1 MQIDYDIRANVM
13 VEALPYLQEYNDKVV
28 VVKYGGNAMTN
39 ETLKQAVMQDIVLL
53 SLVGI
58 KVVLVHGGGPE
69 INAMLKKINKPSE
82 FVNGLRYTD
91 EETIDIVQMVLAG
104 KVNKDLV
111 QLLQQAGG
119 KAIGL
124 CGLDGKLIQAEQ
136 LNPDLGFV
144 GEITDVN
151 PEVINTALNNGYIPV
166 ISTVATGKNGEVY
179 NINADTAAARIAAEM
194 KAANL
199 ILLTD
204 IKGLLEDKDDENTL
218 IRTVGVSEVPYLKKQ
233 GIITGGMIPKIDC
246 CVEAVR
252 RGVKKTNIIDGR
264 IPHSI
269 LIELLTDT
277 GAGAHPHQGF
287 GAAPGQL
294 LNGDGRR
301 GAAHAGGCAGN
312 GHSLVGSRIGD
323 MLPVVG
329 DKPGFVP
336 QRRHFRHPVG
346 VAGEQHIGGN
356 LLRQGG
362 NMIHPVCHGNS
373 SLHAF

>member
-1 MQIDYDIRANVM
+1 MQIDYDIWANAL

-69 INAMLKKINKPSE
+69 INAMLKKINKQSE

-111 QLLQQAGG
+111 QLLQRAGG
-119 KAIGL
+119 KAMGL
-124 CGLDGKLIQAEQ
+124 CGLDGDLIKAKQ

-144 GEITDVN
+144 GDITEID
-151 PEVINTALNNGYIPV
+151 PDSINTALNNGYIPV
-166 ISTVATGKNGEVY
+166 VSTVASGKNGEVF

-194 KAANL
+194 GAANL

-204 IKGLLEDKDDENTL
+204 IKGLLEDKDDDSTL
-218 IRTVGVSEVPYLKKQ
+218 IRVVGVSEVPYLKNQ
-233 GIITGGMIPKIDC
+233 GIISGGMIPKIDC

-269 LIELLTDT
+269 LIELLTDI
-277 GAGAHPHQGF
+277 GAGT
-287 GAAPGQL
+287 
-294 LNGDGRR
+294 
-301 GAAHAGGCAGN
+301 
-312 GHSLVGSRIGD
+312 
-323 MLPVVG
+323 
-329 DKPGFVP
+329 
-336 QRRHFRHPVG
+336 
-346 VAGEQHIGGN
+346 
-356 LLRQGG
+356 
-362 NMIHPVCHGNS
+362 MIIP
-373 SLHAF
+373 

>member
-1 MQIDYDIRANVM
+1 MNIDYDIRANVM

-39 ETLKQAVMQDIVLL
+39 EALKQAVMQDIVLL

-119 KAIGL
+119 KAMGL

-151 PEVINTALNNGYIPV
+151 PEVINTALSNGYIPV
-166 ISTVATGKNGEVY
+166 ISTVAAGKNGEVF

-204 IKGLLEDKDDENTL
+204 IKGLLEDKDDENTI
-218 IRTVGVSEVPYLKKQ
+218 IRTVGVSEVPYLKKE

-269 LIELLTDT
+269 LIELLTDV
-277 GAGAHPHQGF
+277 GAGT
-287 GAAPGQL
+287 
-294 LNGDGRR
+294 
-301 GAAHAGGCAGN
+301 
-312 GHSLVGSRIGD
+312 
-323 MLPVVG
+323 
-329 DKPGFVP
+329 
-336 QRRHFRHPVG
+336 
-346 VAGEQHIGGN
+346 
-356 LLRQGG
+356 
-362 NMIHPVCHGNS
+362 MII
-373 SLHAF
+373 A

>member
-1 MQIDYDIRANVM
+1 MQIDYDIRANAL

-69 INAMLKKINKPSE
+69 INAMLKKINKQSE

-111 QLLQQAGG
+111 QLLQRGG
-119 KAIGL
+119 KAMGL
-124 CGLDGKLIQAEQ
+124 CGLDGDLIKAKQ

-144 GEITDVN
+144 GDITEID
-151 PEVINTALNNGYIPV
+151 PDPINTALNNGYIPV
-166 ISTVATGKNGEVY
+166 VSTVASGKNGEVF

-194 KAANL
+194 GAANL

-204 IKGLLEDKDDENTL
+204 IKGLLEDKDDDSTL
-218 IRTVGVSEVPYLKKQ
+218 IRVVGVSEVPYLKNQ
-233 GIITGGMIPKIDC
+233 GIISGGMIPKIDC

-269 LIELLTDT
+269 LIELLTDI
-277 GAGAHPHQGF
+277 GAGT
-287 GAAPGQL
+287 
-294 LNGDGRR
+294 
-301 GAAHAGGCAGN
+301 
-312 GHSLVGSRIGD
+312 
-323 MLPVVG
+323 
-329 DKPGFVP
+329 
-336 QRRHFRHPVG
+336 
-346 VAGEQHIGGN
+346 
-356 LLRQGG
+356 
-362 NMIHPVCHGNS
+362 MIIP
-373 SLHAF
+373 